1 MVNGL
6 KLGSNR
12 LQPSL
17 RVGCSRFYEV
27 EVGDMVLRS
36 WRLFFGG
43 LLIALLTGCSQ
54 HYEEGSHPPPKPPP
68 VIALPEGHPP
78 IEGGRP
84 AGRGGASKA
93 AGTVSGTIRLA
104 PELAARVPGNA
115 YLYII
120 ARERADGGPPYA
132 FKRLRVPEFPYQYTL
147 TQDDVA
153 GMFGEGI
160 VLAEIPEMYL
170 VAKVDRDGMVGRQP
184 GDMEGVCPKN
194 PVAAGEHS
202 GDILIDQVY

>member
-1 MVNGL
+1 
-6 KLGSNR
+6 
-12 LQPSL
+12 
-17 RVGCSRFYEV
+17 
-27 EVGDMVLRS
+27 MVLRLR
-36 WRLFFGG
+36 RLFPGG
-43 LLIALLTGCSQ
+43 LLIALLWGCSQ
-54 HYEEGSHPPPKPPP
+54 HYEEGAHPPPRPPP
-68 VIALPEGHPP
+68 VVALPEGHPP
-78 IEGGRP
+78 IEGERTDSG
-84 AGRGGASKA
+84 GGASKA
-93 AGTVSGTIRLA
+93 DGTVSGTIRLA

-132 FKRLRVPEFPYQYTL
+132 FKRLRVPAFPYRYTL

-194 PVAAGEHS
+194 PVAAGERS
-202 GDILIDQVY
+202 GDILIDRVY